1 MSGVGSASGKRHT
14 NLNQMLQARDCCSHM
29 RAGLRCVLSIN
40 CDALW
45 NPAGDASDDSGEQ
58 APSKRQ
64 GKGGRPVQRVAAA
77 KPEPAPGPKK
87 SKLPQAGARQGKSKE
102 AAGAA
107 QGDEDDALKRVA
119 LQELIRRREA
129 KARGK
134 EHGLGSVLA
143 GEADGAGD
151 GVAGLLGSGLDAGDV
166 VKKKRRLL
174 VDKEDAPG
182 PRGQEQG
189 VEEMVLDDF

>member
-1 MSGVGSASGKRHT
+1 M
-14 NLNQMLQARDCCSHM
+14 
-29 RAGLRCVLSIN
+29 
-40 CDALW
+40 
-45 NPAGDASDDSGEQ
+45 
-58 APSKRQ
+58 
-64 GKGGRPVQRVAAA
+64 QRVAAA

-87 SKLPQAGARQGKSKE
+87 SKLPQAGARQVKSKA

-107 QGDEDDALKRVA
+107 QGDDLKRVA

-134 EHGLGSVLA
+134 EHGAGSMPVV
-143 GEADGAGD
+143 EADGAGN
-151 GVAGLLGSGLDAGDV
+151 GVAGLLGSELDAGDV

-174 VDKEDAPG
+174 VGKENAPG
-182 PRGQEQG
+182 SGGQEQG